1 MRYAR
6 FHGLG
11 TGVVFHKGGDML
23 ELMRFVNEATTIAIA
38 GHVRPDGDCVGAC
51 LGLYNYLSENTQGKQ
66 IDVYLES
73 VPAAFSFLKNTAAA
87 ISEAK
92 QDVSY
97 DLFIALDCGSRDRLG
112 FTEEMFCSAK
122 HTVSIDHHISN
133 TMFAEQNHVE
143 GEASSTCEVLCGFFD
158 ENSIS
163 KETAEC
169 LYLGIVH
176 DTGVFKHSNTSRKTM
191 DTAGSLLE
199 KGVSASQVIDDSFYR
214 KTYMQ
219 NQILGRCLLESILL
233 LDGKIIFAF
242 VSQKMMQLYGAVPAD
257 LDGIIDQ
264 LRVTADVEV
273 AILVREEGAQ
283 LHKVSMR
290 SNGKVD
296 VSKICCLF
304 GGGGHKMAAGCTMNG
319 SMHDVINNL
328 SGQIEHQ
335 LMAYSE

>member
-1 MRYAR
+1 M
-6 FHGLG
+6 
-11 TGVVFHKGGDML
+11 
-23 ELMRFVNEATTIAIA
+23 ELFQLINEANSIAIA
-38 GHVRPDGDCVGAC
+38 GHVRPDGDCVGSC
-51 LGLYNYLSENTQGKQ
+51 LGLYNYLKENRSDKQ

-73 VPAAFSFLKNTAAA
+73 VPAAFSFLKNTGSALT
-87 ISEAK
+87 EAK
-92 QDVSY
+92 NDVSY

-112 FTEEMFCSAK
+112 FTEELFLSAK

-133 TMFAEQNHVE
+133 TMFAEYNHVE
-143 GEASSTCEVLCGFFD
+143 GSSSSACEVLCGFLED
-158 ENSIS
+158 SRIS

-191 DTAGSLLE
+191 DIAGSLLE
-199 KGVSASQVIDDSFYR
+199 KGVSSAQVIDDSFYR

-233 LDGKIIFAF
+233 LDGKIIFSY

-264 LRVTADVEV
+264 LRVTEGVEV
-273 AILVREEGAQ
+273 AILVREEGVRN
-283 LHKVSMR
+283 HKISMR

-304 GGGGHKMAAGCTMNG
+304 GGGGHKMASGCMMNG
-319 SMHDVINNL
+319 SVHDVINNL

-335 LMAYSE
+335 LKAYTE

>member
-1 MRYAR
+1 MKCAR
-6 FHGLG
+6 FRVRERASCSLKEEN
-11 TGVVFHKGGDML
+11 TL
-23 ELMRFVNEATTIAIA
+23 ELMKLVNEATTIAVA
-38 GHVRPDGDCVGAC
+38 GHVRPDGDCVGSC
-51 LGLYNYLSENTQGKQ
+51 LGLYNYLSENTKGKQ

-73 VPAAFSFLKNTAAA
+73 VPAAFSFLKNTKVALSAAR
-87 ISEAK
+87 
-92 QDVSY
+92 QDMSY

-112 FTEEMFCSAK
+112 FTEELFCSAK

-133 TMFAEQNHVE
+133 TMFAEHNHVE
-143 GEASSTCEVLCGFFD
+143 GASSSTCEVLCGFLK
-158 ENSIS
+158 EEAIS

-233 LDGKIIFAF
+233 LDGKIIFSF

-264 LRVTADVEV
+264 LRVTAGVEV
-273 AILVREEGAQ
+273 AILVREEGVQ
-283 LHKVSMR
+283 NHKISMR

-319 SMHDVINNL
+319 SVHDVVNNL

-335 LMAYSE
+335 LKKYTE

>member
-1 MRYAR
+1 MD
-6 FHGLG
+6 L
-11 TGVVFHKGGDML
+11 L
-23 ELMRFVNEATTIAIA
+23 QLVNEADSVAIA
-38 GHVRPDGDCVGAC
+38 GHVRPDGDCVGSC
-51 LGLYNYLSENTQGKQ
+51 LGLYNYLTENTKDKQ

-73 VPAAFSFLKNTAAA
+73 VPAAFSFLKNTGCALT
-87 ISEAK
+87 ETK
-92 QDVSY
+92 KNVSY

-112 FTEEMFCSAK
+112 FTEELFLSAA

-133 TMFAEQNHVE
+133 TMFAEYNHVE
-143 GEASSTCEVLCGFFD
+143 GEASSTCEVLCGFFAD
-158 ENSIS
+158 TCIS

-176 DTGVFKHSNTSRKTM
+176 DTGVFKHSNTSRRTM

-219 NQILGRCLLESILL
+219 NQILGRCLLESILML
-233 LDGKIIFAF
+233 NGAIIFSC

-264 LRVTADVEV
+264 LRVTEGVEV
-273 AILVREEGAQ
+273 AILIREEGVQ
-283 LHKVSMR
+283 NYKVSMR

-335 LMAYSE
+335 LLTYTE

>member
-1 MRYAR
+1 MKCAR
-6 FHGLG
+6 FRKWGRASYSIKEEDTLD
-11 TGVVFHKGGDML
+11 FL
-23 ELMRFVNEATTIAIA
+23 QFVNEAETVAIA
-38 GHVRPDGDCVGAC
+38 GHVRPDGDCVGSC
-51 LGLYNYLSENTQGKQ
+51 LGLYNYLTENTKGKQ

-73 VPAAFSFLKNTAAA
+73 VPAAFSFLKNTDRAL
-87 ISEAK
+87 SVVK
-92 QDVSY
+92 QGEQY

-112 FTEEMFCSAK
+112 FTEELFASAK

-133 TMFAEQNHVE
+133 TMFAEYNHVE
-143 GEASSTCEVLCGFFD
+143 GEASSTCEVLCGLF
-158 ENSIS
+158 ENDGIG
-163 KETAEC
+163 KDTAEC

-191 DTAGSLLE
+191 DTAGCLLE
-199 KGVSASQVIDDSFYR
+199 KGVSASKVIDDSFYR

-233 LDGKIIFAF
+233 LDGKIIFSC
-242 VSQKMMQLYGAVPAD
+242 VSQKLMQLYGAVPAD

-264 LRVTADVEV
+264 LRVTEGVEV
-273 AILVREEGAQ
+273 AILVREEGPQ
-283 LHKVSMR
+283 LHKISMR

-304 GGGGHKMAAGCTMNG
+304 GGGGHKMASGCTMNG
-319 SMHDVINNL
+319 SVHDVINNL

-335 LMAYSE
+335 LSEYTE

>member
-1 MRYAR
+1 ME
-6 FHGLG
+6 FMKL
-11 TGVVFHKGGDML
+11 VK
-23 ELMRFVNEATTIAIA
+23 EAAAIAIG

-51 LGLYNYLSENTQGKQ
+51 LGLYNYLTENTKDKQ

-73 VPAAFSFLKNTAAA
+73 VPAAFSFLKNTECALT
-87 ISEAK
+87 EAK
-92 QDVSY
+92 QNISY

-112 FTEEMFCSAK
+112 FTEELFLSAK
-122 HTVSIDHHISN
+122 HTVNLDHHISN
-133 TMFAEQNHVE
+133 TMFAEYNQVE
-143 GEASSTCEVLCGFFD
+143 GEASSACEVLYGFFD
-158 ENSIS
+158 DAGIG

-191 DTAGSLLE
+191 EAAGRLLE
-199 KGVSASQVIDDSFYR
+199 KGVSSSQVIDDSFYR

-233 LDGKIIFAF
+233 LDGKIIFSF
-242 VSQKMMQLYGAVPAD
+242 VSQKIMQLYGAVPAD

-264 LRVTADVEV
+264 LRITAGVEV
-273 AILVREEGAQ
+273 AILVREEGVQ
-283 LHKVSMR
+283 NHKVSLR

-319 SMHDVINNL
+319 SVHDVINYL
-328 SGQIEHQ
+328 SGQIEYQ
-335 LMAYSE
+335 LKTYSG

>member
-1 MRYAR
+1 M
-6 FHGLG
+6 
-11 TGVVFHKGGDML
+11 
-23 ELMRFVNEATTIAIA
+23 ELFRLVNEATTIAIA
-38 GHVRPDGDCVGAC
+38 GHIRPDGDCVGSC
-51 LGLYNYLSENTQGKQ
+51 LGLYNYLTENTKEKQ

-73 VPAAFSFLKNTAAA
+73 VPAAFSFLKNTECALT
-87 ISEAK
+87 EAK
-92 QDVSY
+92 KNVSY

-112 FTEEMFCSAK
+112 FTEELFLAAK

-133 TMFAEQNHVE
+133 TMFAEHNHVE
-143 GEASSTCEVLCGFFD
+143 GHASSACEVLCGFLED
-158 ENSIS
+158 GGIS

-191 DTAGSLLE
+191 DTAGMLLT

-233 LDGKIIFAF
+233 LNGKIIFSA

-264 LRVTADVEV
+264 LRVTAGVEV
-273 AILVREEGAQ
+273 AILIREEGVQ
-283 LHKVSMR
+283 NYKVSMR

-319 SMHDVINNL
+319 SVHDVINNL

-335 LMAYSE
+335 LLEYKE

>member
-1 MRYAR
+1 MDLLR
-6 FHGLG
+6 L
-11 TGVVFHKGGDML
+11 
-23 ELMRFVNEATTIAIA
+23 VNEANTIAIA
-38 GHVRPDGDCVGAC
+38 GHVRPDGDCVGSC
-51 LGLYNYLSENTQGKQ
+51 LGLYNYLTETTKDKQ

-73 VPAAFSFLKNTAAA
+73 VPAAFSFLKNTESAL
-87 ISEAK
+87 SVPK
-92 QDVSY
+92 QSVTY

-112 FTEEMFCSAK
+112 FTEELFLSAK

-133 TMFAEQNHVE
+133 TMFAEHNHVE
-143 GEASSTCEVLCGFFD
+143 GNASSTCEVLCGFF
-158 ENSIS
+158 ETNNIS

-199 KGVSASQVIDDSFYR
+199 KGVSASQIIDDSFYR

-233 LDGKIIFAF
+233 LDGKIIFSC

-264 LRVTADVEV
+264 LRVTEGVEV
-273 AILVREEGAQ
+273 AILLREESVQ
-283 LHKVSMR
+283 NYKISMR

-304 GGGGHKMAAGCTMNG
+304 GGGGHKMASGCTMNG
-319 SMHDVINNL
+319 SVHDVINNL

-335 LMAYSE
+335 LKEYTE

>member
-1 MRYAR
+1 M
-6 FHGLG
+6 
-11 TGVVFHKGGDML
+11 
-23 ELMRFVNEATTIAIA
+23 ELMKLVSEAKTIAIA
-38 GHVRPDGDCVGAC
+38 GHVRPDGDCVGSC
-51 LGLYNYLSENTQGKQ
+51 LGLYNYLSENTKNKR

-73 VPAAFSFLKNTAAA
+73 VPAAFSFLKNTECAKNSAE
-87 ISEAK
+87 EATE
-92 QDVSY
+92 Y

-112 FTEEMFCSAK
+112 FTEEMFLSAK
-122 HTVSIDHHISN
+122 NTVSIDHHISN
-133 TMFAEQNHVE
+133 TMFAKYNHVE
-143 GEASSTCEVLCGFFD
+143 GEASSTCEVLCGFF
-158 ENSIS
+158 EESLVS

-176 DTGVFKHSNTSRKTM
+176 DTGVFKHSNTTRKTM
-191 DTAGSLLE
+191 DTAGFLLE

-219 NQILGRCLLESILL
+219 NQILGRCLLESVLL
-233 LDGKIIFAF
+233 LDGKIIFSC
-242 VSQKMMQLYGAVPAD
+242 VSRKIMQLYGAVPSD

-264 LRVTADVEV
+264 LRVTEGVEV
-273 AILVREEGAQ
+273 AILVREEGVQ
-283 LHKVSMR
+283 NYKVSLR

-319 SMHDVINNL
+319 SVHDVINNL

-335 LMAYSE
+335 LNAYGE

>member
-1 MRYAR
+1 MD
-6 FHGLG
+6 FM
-11 TGVVFHKGGDML
+11 KI
-23 ELMRFVNEATTIAIA
+23 VNEAKTIAIA
-38 GHVRPDGDCVGAC
+38 GHVRPDGDCVGSC
-51 LGLYNYLSENTQGKQ
+51 LGLYNYLTEQTKDKK

-73 VPAAFSFLKNTAAA
+73 VPTAFSFLKNTECALTE
-87 ISEAK
+87 SK
-92 QDVSY
+92 KNVTY

-112 FTEEMFCSAK
+112 FTEELFLSAK

-133 TMFAEQNHVE
+133 TMFAEYNHVE
-143 GEASSTCEVLCGFFD
+143 GEASSTCEVLCGFFKED
-158 ENSIS
+158 SIS

-233 LDGKIIFAF
+233 LDGKIIFSG

-264 LRVTADVEV
+264 LRVTAGVEV
-273 AILVREEGAQ
+273 AILVREEGV
-283 LHKVSMR
+283 LNYKVSMR

-335 LMAYSE
+335 LKMYTE

>member
-1 MRYAR
+1 MD
-6 FHGLG
+6 LLQL
-11 TGVVFHKGGDML
+11 VK
-23 ELMRFVNEATTIAIA
+23 EAESVAIA
-38 GHVRPDGDCVGAC
+38 GHVRPDGDCVGSC
-51 LGLYNYLSENTQGKQ
+51 LGLYNFLTEHMKEKQ

-73 VPAAFSFLKNTAAA
+73 VPAAFSFLKNTECALTAP
-87 ISEAK
+87 K
-92 QDVSY
+92 QGMSY

-112 FTEEMFCSAK
+112 FTEEMFLSAK

-133 TMFAEQNHVE
+133 TLFAEHNHVE
-143 GEASSTCEVLCGFFD
+143 GEASSTCEVLCGFF
-158 ENSIS
+158 EEACIG

-191 DTAGSLLE
+191 DTAGMLLT

-233 LDGKIIFAF
+233 LDGKIIFSC

-257 LDGIIDQ
+257 LDGVIDQ
-264 LRVTADVEV
+264 LRVTEGVEV
-273 AILVREEGAQ
+273 AILVREEGVQ
-283 LHKVSMR
+283 NHKISMR

-319 SMHDVINNL
+319 SVHDVINNL

-335 LMAYSE
+335 LKEYAE

>member
-1 MRYAR
+1 M
-6 FHGLG
+6 
-11 TGVVFHKGGDML
+11 
-23 ELMRFVNEATTIAIA
+23 ELMKFVNEANTIAIA
-38 GHVRPDGDCVGAC
+38 GHVHPDGDCVGSC
-51 LGLYNYLSENTQGKQ
+51 LGLYNYLKEIANEKQ

-73 VPAAFSFLKNTAAA
+73 VPAAFSFLKNSKYAL
-87 ISEAK
+87 SEVK
-92 QDVSY
+92 QRNSY

-112 FTEEMFCSAK
+112 FTEELFLSAK
-122 HTVSIDHHISN
+122 HTISIDHHISN
-133 TMFAEQNHVE
+133 TMFAEWNHVE

-158 ENSIS
+158 EACIR

-176 DTGVFKHSNTSRKTM
+176 DTGVFKHSNTSRRTM
-191 DTAGSLLE
+191 DTAGLLLE
-199 KGVSASQVIDDSFYR
+199 KGVSASQIIDDSFYR

-233 LDGKIIFAF
+233 LDGKIIFSF
-242 VSQKMMQLYGAVPAD
+242 VSQKMMQLYGAVTAD

-264 LRVTADVEV
+264 LRVTSGVEV

-283 LHKVSMR
+283 FHKVSMR

-296 VSKICCLF
+296 VRKICCLF
-304 GGGGHKMAAGCTMNG
+304 GGGGHRMAAGCTMNG
-319 SMHDVINNL
+319 SVHDVINNL

-335 LMAYSE
+335 LKTYME